1 MNHKME
7 TKKENQNWY
16 NLMLQMDLEHARHST
31 YIPKFER
38 RLLKRRTRQKN
49 AYEFILGVKDLP
61 K

>member
-1 MNHKME
+1 MN
-7 TKKENQNWY
+7 TNKEKQDRY

-38 RLLKRRTRQKN
+38 RLLKRRIRKKN
-49 AYEFILGVKDLP
+49 KWEFILLVKDLP

>member
-1 MNHKME
+1 MN
-7 TKKENQNWY
+7 TNKEKQDWY

-38 RLLKRRTRQKN
+38 RLLKRRIRQKN
-49 AYEFILGVKDLP
+49 AYEFILSVKDLP

>member
-1 MNHKME
+1 MN
-7 TKKENQNWY
+7 TKKEKQDWY
-16 NLMLQMDLEHARHST
+16 NLMLKMDLEHARHST

-38 RLLKRRTRQKN
+38 RLLKRRIRQKI